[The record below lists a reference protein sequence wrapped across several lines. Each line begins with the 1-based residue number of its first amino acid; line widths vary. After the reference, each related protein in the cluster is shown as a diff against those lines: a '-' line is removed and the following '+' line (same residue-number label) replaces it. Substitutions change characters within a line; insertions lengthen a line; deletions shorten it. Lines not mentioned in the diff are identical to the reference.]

1 VKYLERDESF
11 VLHVLREIDSGHP
24 AASKLPIDC
33 VLVCDSVSKRL
44 DERLTVVDPSGPEEN
59 AKFACKPDRRSRVA
73 GRGIDQP
80 DPVRDRV
87 CPAPPR

>member
-1 VKYLERDESF
+1 VI
-11 VLHVLREIDSGHP
+11 IDRRARP
-24 AASKLPIDC
+24 ASQKRSNRTM
-33 VLVCDSVSKRL
+33 CDSVSKRL